1 MINETNN
8 ILKNLILS
16 SRPKQ
21 WTKNLLVFLALFFSL
36 NEAWE
41 ISNIDDFLF
50 LLTKTTISFF
60 IFCFLSSSIYFIN
73 DSLDKDKDILHP
85 QKYKRPIASGAVS
98 IKTAILTSLI
108 LGIISITSAFYLNKN
123 FGILSVTY
131 ISIMFFYS
139 LYLKKFIVLD
149 VLIISLG
156 FVLRTISG
164 AIVIDV
170 PISNWLYICT
180 GIGALFIALS
190 KRRSELDSGGENII
204 QQRQSLQLYN
214 TRQLDISMLICGTL
228 VLTSY
233 TLYTIQ
239 ATNLPNNNIMLVTV
253 PFVLLGLIR
262 YSYSTIY
269 KKLGQTPENIITS
282 DFILISIILLW
293 LITSSGILFIFRN

>member
-1 MINETNN
+1 MANQTNN

-41 ISNIDDFLF
+41 ISNIDDFL
-50 LLTKTTISFF
+50 LVLTKTTISFF
-60 IFCFLSSSIYFIN
+60 IFCFLSSSIYLIN

-85 QKYKRPIASGAVS
+85 QKYKRPIASGVVS
-98 IKTAILTSLI
+98 IKTAIITSLI

-123 FGILSVTY
+123 FGIISVTY

-139 LYLKKFIVLD
+139 LYLKKFIILD

-156 FVLRTISG
+156 FILRTISG

-204 QQRQSLQLYN
+204 QQRQTLQLYN
-214 TRQLDISMLICGTL
+214 TRQLDVSMLICGIL

-262 YSYSTIY
+262 YSYLTIY

>member
-1 MINETNN
+1 MVNQTNN

-41 ISNIDDFLF
+41 ISNIDDFL
-50 LLTKTTISFF
+50 LRLTKTTISFF
-60 IFCFLSSSIYFIN
+60 IFCFLSSSIYLIN

-85 QKYKRPIASGAVS
+85 QKYKRPIASGVVS
-98 IKTAILTSLI
+98 IKTAIITSLI
-108 LGIISITSAFYLNKN
+108 LGIISIISAFYLNKN
-123 FGILSVTY
+123 FGIISVTY

-139 LYLKKFIVLD
+139 IYLKKFIILD

-204 QQRQSLQLYN
+204 QQRQTLQLYN
-214 TRQLDISMLICGTL
+214 TRQLDVSMLICGIL

-262 YSYSTIY
+262 YSYLTIY

>member
-1 MINETNN
+1 MVNQTNN

-41 ISNIDDFLF
+41 ISNIDDFL
-50 LLTKTTISFF
+50 LRLTKTTISFF
-60 IFCFLSSSIYFIN
+60 IFCFLSSSIYLIN

-85 QKYKRPIASGAVS
+85 QKYKRPIASGVVS
-98 IKTAILTSLI
+98 IKTAIITSLI
-108 LGIISITSAFYLNKN
+108 LGIISIISAFYLNKN
-123 FGILSVTY
+123 FGIISVTY

-139 LYLKKFIVLD
+139 IYLKKFIILD

-204 QQRQSLQLYN
+204 QQRQTLQLYN
-214 TRQLDISMLICGTL
+214 TRQLDVSMLICGIL

-262 YSYSTIY
+262 YSYLTIY

-293 LITSSGILFIFRN
+293 LIASSGILFIFRN